1 MKYKTGLL
9 IGRFQPF
16 HKGHLYLL
24 HKARKMFHTLI
35 IGVGSVN
42 KRDLANPFSYTMRK
56 EMIQLVLQKE
66 HLTKFVEKIISLEDD
81 PDDLIWLKNTLVKTG
96 NIDVVLGNNEW
107 VNGIFENAGYSV
119 IRLPFYKRDL
129 YEGIQIRELMN
140 KGEKW
145 DDRVPEYLK
154 EIILENR
161 HSGSPPKAGRFAS
174 G

>member
-1 MKYKTGLL
+1 MDKIETGLL

-16 HKGHLYLL
+16 HKGHAYLL
-24 HKARKMFHTLI
+24 RKAKKMFNTLI

-66 HLTKFVEKIISLEDD
+66 HLTEFIKKIVSLEDD
-81 PDDLIWLKNTLVKTG
+81 PDDLIWLENTLEKTG
-96 NIDVVLGNNEW
+96 TIDAVLGNNEW
-107 VNGIFENAGYSV
+107 VNGIFETAGYGV

-129 YEGIQIRELMN
+129 YEGIRIRELMN

-145 DDRVPEYLK
+145 NDRVPLCLK
-154 EIILENR
+154 SFIVQSL
-161 HSGSPPKAGRFAS
+161 KTA
-174 G
+174 